1 MKHSVFARTLAYL
14 WLVIGNAIIL
24 APVAW
29 MILQSLKGK
38 LDTIAFPPKFIFV
51 PTLANY
57 TEVLR
62 SSGFRQA
69 MLDSFTVAT
78 GSVLIG
84 MLIGVPFAYALSR
97 SSMRGRFELAEFILS
112 TKMLPAIV
120 IVVPLLQVYKQ
131 LGLIDTRAGL
141 ILAHVLVVLALIVWV
156 MRSFIDALPVE
167 VEEAAYV
174 DGASKL
180 RTLLQIVLPSAAPGL
195 VTVAALA
202 FILSWNELFF
212 SITLT
217 SINVRTLPVFMG
229 TEYVGFLAVDWG
241 KLSAAGLIA
250 TFPVVVL
257 VITLQKYLVRGLS
270 LGALK

>member
-156 MRSFIDALPVE
+156 MRSLHRC
-167 VEEAAYV
+167 
-174 DGASKL
+174 ASY
-180 RTLLQIVLPSAAPGL
+180 RS
-195 VTVAALA
+195 
-202 FILSWNELFF
+202 
-212 SITLT
+212 
-217 SINVRTLPVFMG
+217 
-229 TEYVGFLAVDWG
+229 
-241 KLSAAGLIA
+241 
-250 TFPVVVL
+250 
-257 VITLQKYLVRGLS
+257 
-270 LGALK
+270 